1 MGDLTRSQQEEGMEC
16 SLSLLLQSAF
26 QNMDMPSIPE
36 SWRIIEKDDD
46 LAELESYCVSYN
58 KHAYLRHCFR
68 LSFIHFVNHFADG
81 MPTLSLSKRAF
92 SISPSHTVFI
102 DAGANAWMNE
112 QSSANAWK
120 PSSENYPS
128 RHANTPAFPAGIC
141 SHCGFFAIS
150 EYTDYT

>member
-1 MGDLTRSQQEEGMEC
+1 MEC

-26 QNMDMPSIPE
+26 QTMDAPSIPE

-46 LAELESYCVSYN
+46 LAELDSYCVSY

-92 SISPSHTVFI
+92 SINPSHAVFI
-102 DAGANAWMNE
+102 DAGANAWINE
-112 QSSANAWK
+112 QSSASAWK

-128 RHANTPAFPAGIC
+128 YRANTPAFPAGIC

-150 EYTDYT
+150 ENTDYT